1 MSMCSTHLEPCLMQ
15 ASIYLCLLITEI
27 TVPQSTSRARHGTG
41 HAGLIPQKLLH
52 LIFAVVVHVVPGAR
66 ALAQCLL
73 TLQSEKVGIPWP
85 ALEQQRAVCLLVS
98 HSSPPPHPLPT

>member
-1 MSMCSTHLEPCLMQ
+1 MAPTWG
-15 ASIYLCLLITEI
+15 ITG
-27 TVPQSTSRARHGTG
+27 PGSGGRSQDWGAGGRAKR
-41 HAGLIPQKLLH
+41 APW
-52 LIFAVVVHVVPGAR
+52 